1 MSRIALTLAGAA
13 LALATTTGPAHSDG
27 AVHELYPEEWEGTE
41 AFAAGDGPCVGWA
54 GTFHETRTG
63 GYRVV
68 AAPGGRVD
76 GELHVNGQI
85 GGQVDL
91 VPDDPTLPAYHGDYR
106 EKVNGVITGFDEEEG
121 DLARV
126 AQFRLR
132 VPLTGTD
139 GSRIVLVM
147 SGKLTENAAGTVTVD
162 RQRFDCLGA

>member
-1 MSRIALTLAGAA
+1 MSRIAYTLAGAV
-13 LALATTTGPAHSDG
+13 LALTATAAPAYADG
-27 AVHELYPEEWEGTE
+27 AAHELYPEEWEGAE
-41 AFAAGDGPCVGWA
+41 AFAAGDGPCVDWA

-76 GELHVNGQI
+76 GEFHVNGQI
-85 GGQVDL
+85 EGEVDL
-91 VPDDPTLPAYHGDYR
+91 VPDDPTRPTYHGDYR

-126 AQFRLR
+126 SQFRLR

-147 SGKLTENAAGTVTVD
+147 SGKLTENANGTVTVA
-162 RQRFDCLGA
+162 RQDFDCLSR